1 MNPRIRVLI
10 VDDEAPAR
18 LLLNSYLAAEP
29 DVEVVGMCGTA
40 AETVAHLRAR
50 ETDAVFLDIRLA
62 DGTGFD
68 VLDQVGPEVMP
79 PVVFVTA
86 YDEHAIR
93 AFELHAIDYL
103 LKPVAEA
110 RFRAAVARLRE
121 LLSRDAG
128 GGGGARE
135 AVRAA
140 RELLAGATGSHSAQG
155 RGYLAARTASG
166 VQIVPVATVRYLRVD
181 GHYVTIHSASGTHL
195 VRGAL
200 SDFEDELDAG
210 RFVRIHRST
219 IVNLDFVRE
228 LKPWFRGDYLV
239 LLLDGTE
246 LRLSRR
252 FRANLSRRFVSDW

>member
-1 MNPRIRVLI
+1 V
-10 VDDEAPAR
+10 
-18 LLLNSYLAAEP
+18 
-29 DVEVVGMCGTA
+29 
-40 AETVAHLRAR
+40 AETVAYLRAR
-50 ETDAVFLDIRLA
+50 DTDAVFLDIQLA

-93 AFELHAIDYL
+93 AFELHAVDYL

-110 RFRAAVARLRE
+110 RFRASLGRLRK
-121 LLSRDAG
+121 LLSRDEAG
-128 GGGGARE
+128 DGRALE

-140 RELLAGATGSHSAQG
+140 RELLAGAAGSHHARG
-155 RGYLAARTASG
+155 GGYLAARTASG
-166 VQIVPVATVRYLRVD
+166 VQIVPVATIRFLRVE
-181 GHYVTIHSASGTHL
+181 GHYVMIHSASGTHV

-200 SDFEDELDAG
+200 SDFEDELDAE

-252 FRANLSRRFVSDW
+252 FRHNLSRRFVSDW